1 MKAKRGGEMSMSFKE
16 SFTLE
21 DIKKYT
27 KETVDDLDSINAKM
41 DRQIA
46 LLEHMVEALER
57 IKRIM

>member
-1 MKAKRGGEMSMSFKE
+1 MKAKRGGEMSMTFKE
-16 SFTLE
+16 SLTLE